1 MNKKIK
7 SPREIIER
15 VSLLQ
20 RLEEK
25 TINIDSRDSRKIF
38 LSELKNALEFGR
50 GVIKKRFLDHQS
62 SGVETIREMSFLHD
76 QLIRV
81 IFDFTSNN
89 IFNYGIKT
97 KGDKLS
103 LVALGGFGR
112 QELAP
117 ESDLD
122 LLFLLPYKHTPFTE
136 QLVEYILYILWDL
149 GLKVG
154 HAVRTIDENIRQ
166 AKNDMTILTSLLES
180 RWLWGDQSL
189 YEEFYERFRELT
201 LEKKNKKFIKSKL
214 DERNNRH
221 LKHGDSRYILE
232 PDVKEYKGG
241 LRDLQALVWIINYV
255 YQTRTIHDFA
265 EEGFIDE
272 NDKTKFLKCINFLCT
287 VRVHI
292 HYLTQRSDNRLTFDL
307 QSKISGL
314 MGYKDRKGVRA
325 VERFM
330 KHYYLIAK
338 EVGELTG
345 LILNIIL
352 EGGQKK
358 GSISLFGFFKRSNL
372 EGFHVSGKSISVKSG
387 DEFINDPI
395 KLIKI
400 FELSLTHKLNIHP
413 KMLKLINR
421 NLGCIKQLRE
431 DPEANRIF
439 INILSS
445 KINNQSILRL
455 MSETGFLSRFCPDY
469 AKVVAQMQFDMY
481 HVYTTDE
488 HTIRAIGLLQ
498 DVEAGKLAMQMPIQS
513 QIFSNLYSR
522 RTLFVAVFLH
532 DIAKGR
538 GGDHSVI
545 GAEIAKKL
553 CPRFGLDTEE
563 VETVSWLVRYH
574 LLMSNT
580 AFKRDID
587 DQQTLANFC
596 NEVKSLE
603 RLNLL
608 YVLTSVDI
616 KAVGPN
622 VWNEWK
628 GQLLHELYNN
638 SVLYLSGI
646 EDSDGTNVKINK
658 IKKEI
663 SERLFEWKPKDIKEF
678 LALGTPKY
686 WLCYD
691 IDSHLRYAKIINK
704 ANSDGKKIVI
714 SFEELLG
721 TSNVEM
727 LVYAPDHIGLFSKIA
742 GTLSLVRC
750 TILDARI
757 QTLSN
762 GMALDTFTVSGLF
775 PGEIDYESRN
785 EKVRQRIIQALGDT
799 VNVSHELNK
808 STNLV
813 NKNISLAFNSPSR
826 VIIDNDASKYSSV
839 IEINSNDRAGLLF
852 SVTSLISSMGIQ
864 ILSAHIST
872 YGENAVDVFY
882 IKDIFGMK
890 IKDKN
895 KLNQIKESLLC
906 ILDKPNNSSLQDL
919 NAKEN
924 Y

>member
-7 SPREIIER
+7 SPRDIIER
-15 VSLLQ
+15 ISLIQ
-20 RLEEK
+20 KLERRTFGTNSK
-25 TINIDSRDSRKIF
+25 DTRKIF
-38 LSELKNALEFGR
+38 LSELKGALNFGR
-50 GVIKKRFLDHQS
+50 DVIKRRFLNNEI
-62 SGVETIREMSFLHD
+62 SGVEVIQEISFLHD

-89 IFNYGIKT
+89 IFNYGVKT

-103 LVALGGFGR
+103 VVALGGFGR
-112 QELAP
+112 QELSP

-154 HAVRTIDENIRQ
+154 HAVRSIDENLRQ

-180 RWLWGDQSL
+180 RWVWGDQNL
-189 YEEFYERFRELT
+189 YENFYLKFRKLT
-201 LEKKNKKFIKSKL
+201 LEKSYKKFVKSKL
-214 DERNNRH
+214 YERDIRH

-241 LRDLQALVWIINYV
+241 LRDLHVLIWIINYI
-255 YQTRTIHDFA
+255 YQVKTIDDFA
-265 EEGFIDE
+265 NEGFIE
-272 NDKTKFLKCINFLCT
+272 TGDKAKFKKCLRFLCT

-292 HYLTQRSDNRLTFDL
+292 HYLTNRSDNRLTFDL
-307 QSKISGL
+307 QSKISKL
-314 MGYKDRKGVRA
+314 MGYKGRKGVRS

-338 EVGELTG
+338 EVGDLTR
-345 LILNIIL
+345 LILNLIS
-352 EGGQKK
+352 EKK
-358 GSISLFGFFKRSNL
+358 KRKNSINLFGYFRKKHLDGFDVSNQT
-372 EGFHVSGKSISVKSG
+372 ISVRSA
-387 DEFINDPI
+387 DTFVREPI
-395 KLIKI
+395 KLIQI
-400 FELSLTHKLNIHP
+400 FNFSLSHKLHIHP
-413 KMLKLINR
+413 KSLKFISL
-421 NLGCIKQLRE
+421 NLAVIKKIRE
-431 DPEANRIF
+431 DPEANQIF

-445 KINNQSILRL
+445 RNDNQATLRL
-455 MSETGFLSRFCPDY
+455 MSETGFLSRFFPEY
-469 AKVVAQMQFDMY
+469 SKVVAQMQFDMY

-498 DVEAGKLAMQMPIQS
+498 KVEAGKLANQMPVQT
-513 QIFSNLYSR
+513 QILNRVYSR
-522 RTLFVAVFLH
+522 KALFLAVFLH

-545 GAEIAKKL
+545 GSEIAKSA
-553 CPRFGLDTEE
+553 CPRFGLDPEE
-563 VETVSWLVRYH
+563 VSAVSWLVRYH

-587 DQQTLANFC
+587 DRRTLEKFC
-596 NEVKSLE
+596 NEVKSIE

-628 GQLLHELYNN
+628 GQLLQDLYKN
-638 SVLYLSGI
+638 SVSYLSGI
-646 EDSDGTNVKINK
+646 EVTEGTDYKIDK
-658 IKKEI
+658 IKRESKEKL
-663 SERLFEWKPKDIKEF
+663 SEWKPEHVELL

-686 WLCYD
+686 WLSYGLK
-691 IDSHLRYAKIINK
+691 SHLRYARIIKKAILSGEKII
-704 ANSDGKKIVI
+704 I
-714 SFEELLG
+714 SFQKISGSL
-721 TSNVEM
+721 NVEM
-727 LVYAPDHIGLFSKIA
+727 LIYAPDHIGLFSKIV
-742 GTLSLVRC
+742 GVLSLVRC

-762 GMALDTFTVSGLF
+762 GMALDTFTVSGMF
-775 PGEIDYESRN
+775 PDEMDFNSRSKRVK
-785 EKVRQRIIQALGDT
+785 EKITKALGDT
-799 VNVSHELNK
+799 INLREELRK
-808 STNLV
+808 STNLL
-813 NKNISLAFNSPSR
+813 NRNLSKAFKSPSR

-839 IEINSNDRAGLLF
+839 IEINSTDRPGLLF
-852 SVTSLISSMGIQ
+852 SVTNFISSMGIQ

-882 IKDIFGMK
+882 VKDIFGMK
-890 IKDKN
+890 IKDEV
-895 KLNQIKESLLC
+895 KLNDIKASLIK
-906 ILDKPNNSSLQDL
+906 ILDGENNLLS
-919 NAKEN
+919 
-924 Y
+924 